1 MRRKMLE
8 MSIIAKQP
16 YPSKKVGK
24 PQLFG
29 IIVDCRARRVVV
41 VFICL
46 LVCVVSSRSTW
57 NVFGKQI

>member
-24 PQLFG
+24 PQLFRL
-29 IIVDCRARRVVV
+29 IVDCRARRVVV
-41 VFICL
+41 ILLCL
-46 LVCVVSSRSTW
+46 LVCVVISRPTW
-57 NVFGKQI
+57 NVFGKEI